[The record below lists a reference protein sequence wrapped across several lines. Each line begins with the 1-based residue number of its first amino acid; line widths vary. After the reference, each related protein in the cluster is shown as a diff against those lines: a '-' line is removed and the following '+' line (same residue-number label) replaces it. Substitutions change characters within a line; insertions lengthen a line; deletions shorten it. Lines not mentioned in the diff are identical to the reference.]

1 MGNEL
6 NLLSEELGET
16 VEAVGA
22 ATSSPTAAELA
33 PVEGSEN
40 YLVLRMDEL
49 LPDSGGEVVIYD
61 DVGEGLAILTHE
73 HVAGQGVS
81 ADHVTASGLDVQG
94 FSFTTFESGITIFYP
109 SESKLLVLPE
119 TT

>member
-1 MGNEL
+1 MGDEL
-6 NLLSEELGET
+6 NLLSEELRET
-16 VEAVGA
+16 IEPAGAAVG
-22 ATSSPTAAELA
+22 SPTTADLV

-40 YLVLRMDEL
+40 YVVLRMDEL

-61 DVGEGLAILTHE
+61 DVGEGLAIVTDE
-73 HVAGQGVS
+73 PVAGQGVS

-109 SESKLLVLPE
+109 SESKLLVLNE
-119 TT
+119 TV